1 MIFQS
6 SKSNR
11 QSPWKLLLALLCIAL
26 VFVCGTV
33 QAVHVHPDGDI
44 SHADCPL
51 CAIAHVSVQIAEQT
65 ASLHFTPVVSAV
77 EAFLPPVRS
86 RTLSIFALFTRP
98 PPADATPV

>member
-1 MIFQS
+1 VIFQS

-51 CAIAHVSVQIAEQT
+51 CAIAHVSVQIGGQS
-65 ASLHFTPVVSAV
+65 ASLHFTPVVSTV
-77 EAFLPPVRS
+77 EAFLALARS
-86 RTLSIFALFTRP
+86 RTFSIFALFTRP
-98 PPADATPV
+98 PPADVVSV